1 MIGSST
7 HPIASVRWRA
17 MSMCMLSGM
26 GRLGRSK
33 DCGAGMGEG
42 DVRVGCVGIGVR
54 WDWGGLVE
62 MDFLGAGSR
71 CVNDE
76 R

>member
-1 MIGSST
+1 MR
-7 HPIASVRWRA
+7 IA
-17 MSMCMLSGM
+17 
-26 GRLGRSK
+26 GRGR
-33 DCGAGMGEG
+33 GGEEG

-71 CVNDE
+71 CVDDE